1 MLHQFHFHQ
10 IHCPQF
16 LGEFS
21 WQDWQACLP
30 QQNGGFH
37 TEKTLPKMNWHC
49 RNLEL
54 GEWLLMAKILL
65 TRHYRQVTSTIPSFA
80 VFSIICCT
88 TRIPKFSIS
97 FHSDLMSFFWYL
109 QGLNQGLPLLHVFF
123 FKHHPWGFELIPSRS
138 LKLLSSFRCWWPKSL
153 TFGYLAGYRAGP
165 QRIEPRK

>member
-88 TRIPKFSIS
+88 TCIPKFSIS

-123 FKHHPWGFELIPSRS
+123 SNIIHGDLNWYHREAWNFWALSGADGQRAS
-138 LKLLSSFRCWWPKSL
+138 L
-153 TFGYLAGYRAGP
+153 LATWRVTGLGHS
-165 QRIEPRK
+165 E

>member
-80 VFSIICCT
+80 VFSIICCA

-123 FKHHPWGFELIPSRS
+123 QTSSMGIWIDTIAKPETSELFQVLMAKEPHFW
-138 LKLLSSFRCWWPKSL
+138 LLGGLQGWA
-153 TFGYLAGYRAGP
+153 TANRA
-165 QRIEPRK
+165 

>member
-80 VFSIICCT
+80 VFSIICCA

-123 FKHHPWGFELIPSRS
+123 SNIIHGDLNWYHREAWNFWALSGADGQRAS
-138 LKLLSSFRCWWPKSL
+138 L
-153 TFGYLAGYRAGP
+153 LATWRVTGLGHS
-165 QRIEPRK
+165 E

>member
-123 FKHHPWGFELIPSRS
+123 SNIIHGDLNWYHREAWNFWALSGADGQRAS
-138 LKLLSSFRCWWPKSL
+138 L
-153 TFGYLAGYRAGP
+153 LATWRVTGLGHS
-165 QRIEPRK
+165 E